1 MPSEPINLPVVILA
15 AGLSGRMG
23 VLKPF
28 LKWDNKTTFIEKII
42 SEYIRIG
49 SENIIVVVNFMVH
62 ERIQKELPQ
71 LYEWGRFIVNPEPEK
86 GKFLSLRLGLNE
98 LVNPDY
104 CFIQNID
111 NPFIDAVLL
120 GGMAELRVSDGYVV
134 PRHHRKT
141 GHPLLAGK
149 QFLDYIQTLEINDY
163 NLRLLLN
170 PFRRMSFETEHTRV
184 LININ
189 SENDYISAFGH
200 LY

>member
-49 SENIIVVVNFMVH
+49 TENIIVVVNSRVH
-62 ERIQKELPQ
+62 EQINNDLPQ
-71 LYEWGRFIVNPEPEK
+71 LYEWVRIIVNPEPEK
-86 GKFLSLRLGLNE
+86 GKFHSLRLGLNE

-111 NPFIDAVLL
+111 NPFIDEVLL

-134 PRHHRKT
+134 PCCHGKT
-141 GHPLLAGK
+141 GHPMLAGK
-149 QFLDYIQTLEINDY
+149 QLIDYIQTMDIKDY

-170 PFRRMSFETEHTRV
+170 PFRRIFFETENKQV

-189 SENDYISAFGH
+189 SEDDYISAFGS
-200 LY
+200 LS